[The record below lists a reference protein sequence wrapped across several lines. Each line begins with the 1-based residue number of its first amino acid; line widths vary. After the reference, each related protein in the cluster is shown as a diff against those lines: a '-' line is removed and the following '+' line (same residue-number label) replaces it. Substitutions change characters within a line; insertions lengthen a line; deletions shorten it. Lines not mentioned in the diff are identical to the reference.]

1 MLYDPKW
8 WALPFSSHSLIF
20 IVRMIS
26 YRDDADK
33 FWSEVFSSNLFDRTR
48 SILVALMVNLISYSC
63 SKIRLTQKSVI
74 IVKFIF
80 IIKQSKVLEICFQII
95 RLNKAVKENPF
106 EKNFIFFKLLTEPRL
121 WSG

>member
-1 MLYDPKW
+1 
-8 WALPFSSHSLIF
+8 
-20 IVRMIS
+20 MIS

-33 FWSEVFSSNLFDRTR
+33 FWSERFSSNLFDR
-48 SILVALMVNLISYSC
+48 INNLVALIVNLISYSC
-63 SKIRLTQKSVI
+63 RKIQLTQKNLI

-106 EKNFIFFKLLTEPRL
+106 ERNFIFFKLLTEPRL